1 MALVA
6 WAKAGE
12 EGKKRKKKQ
21 NAAFPPYFPLPPSKP
36 IYLAGARR
44 TAKTF
49 LLNTERKSSLCT
61 YSPSI
66 FSQHIEDNPV
76 KHISFSSWP
85 FFPSCSCRPTE
96 AAWILH
102 LY

>member
-1 MALVA
+1 MAAMPFGLFFWTIRFFMALVA

-49 LLNTERKSSLCT
+49 LLNTERESSFMYVLPLNFLSA
-61 YSPSI
+61 Y
-66 FSQHIEDNPV
+66 
-76 KHISFSSWP
+76 
-85 FFPSCSCRPTE
+85 
-96 AAWILH
+96 
-102 LY
+102 